1 MSKVQDSH
9 YHSQSSAFDSDAA
22 VALNNRLRTSFATG
36 RTRSL
41 QWRQAQLTGL
51 LRLLQERETDLVE
64 ALAEDLGRPAFE
76 SWASDLRVIGRE
88 IEDLQRNLARWARPE
103 RRKVPLFLRPAR
115 AEIFREPL
123 GVVLV
128 IAPWNYPVQ
137 LLLTP
142 VAAALAA
149 GNAVVAKPSE
159 VAAASSRVLA
169 RTLPEYLDGDA
180 FAVVEGGVRETTA
193 LLEQRWDHVFFTG
206 SGTVGRVVAEAAA
219 RHLTPVT
226 LELGG
231 KCPVIVAADAN
242 VGVAAGRIA
251 FSKFLNAGQACI
263 GSDHVYVHRSI
274 EQDLLD
280 ALRAQIK
287 KRYGD
292 DPRRSDLCRIIDSR
306 HAQRLAALLDGQG
319 YEVVCGGEVDI
330 EERYVA
336 PTVLRNVQPD
346 AAVMREEIFGP
357 ILPVIAFDDLAEPIA
372 AINHGDRPLAVYVF
386 SASQEDTDRVLAET
400 SSGAVC
406 VNDTIDHL
414 LVPSLPF
421 GGVGQSGYGAYH
433 GRWGFET
440 FTHRK
445 AVLRRPPW
453 MPDLPLLNPPYT
465 RIKSFLTRR
474 VF

>member
-1 MSKVQDSH
+1 MSQVQGPTRQGESTP
-9 YHSQSSAFDSDAA
+9 DSDEA
-22 VALNNRLRTSFATG
+22 VALNTRLRTTYASG
-36 RTRSL
+36 RTRPL
-41 QWRQAQLTGL
+41 EWRHAQLAGL
-51 LRLLQERETDLVE
+51 LRLLRERETDLVE

-76 SWASDLRVIGRE
+76 SWASDLRVVGRE
-88 IEDLQRNLARWARPE
+88 IEDLQRNLDQWARPV
-103 RRKVPLFLRPAR
+103 RRKVPLFLRPGR
-115 AEIFREPL
+115 AEIVREPL

-137 LLLTP
+137 LLLGP

-169 RTLPEYLDGDA
+169 RVLPEYLDGDA
-180 FAVVEGGVRETTA
+180 FTVVEGGVPETTA
-193 LLEQRWDHVFFTG
+193 LLEQRWDHIFFTG
-206 SGTVGRVVAEAAA
+206 SATVGRVVAEAAA

-242 VGVAAGRIA
+242 IELAAARIA
-251 FSKFLNAGQACI
+251 FSGFLNAGQACV
-263 GSDHVYVHRSI
+263 GADHVYVHRSV
-274 EQDLLD
+274 ERGLLD
-280 ALRAQIK
+280 SLRAQIK
-287 KRYGD
+287 RRYGD
-292 DPRRSDLCRIIDSR
+292 NPRRSDLCRIINSR
-306 HAQRLAALLDGQG
+306 HTERLAALLDAQG
-319 YEVVCGGEVDI
+319 YELVCGGQVNI

-336 PTVLRNVQPD
+336 PTVLRNVQSD

-357 ILPVIAFDDLAEPIA
+357 ILPVIAFDDLSEPIA
-372 AINHGDRPLAVYVF
+372 AINHGDKPLALYLF
-386 SASQEDTDRVLAET
+386 STSKQDTDRVLAET

-406 VNDTIDHL
+406 INDAISHL

-433 GRWGFET
+433 GQWGFET

-445 AVLRRPPW
+445 AVLRQPPW

-465 RIKSFLTRR
+465 RIKGVLTRR